1 MFLFLHT
8 KLLIVLVCCLLWFLF
23 CFTSLVSFSY
33 LGSAVLPGVSCLSWA
48 PCVFTPSV
56 CLNWLLCPPS
66 LYCFLPQCFP
76 GFASIRFPSCCP
88 VTVFLYF
95 LLLHWSWSLSSSFVS
110 WVLHLGPYFKYI
122 QKNKLCRCSH
132 ATARSCMCEK
142 EREREKYCYKLVV
155 INGSLNFL
163 QVMNH

>member
-23 CFTSLVSFSY
+23 CLTSLVSFSY
-33 LGSAVLPGVSCLSWA
+33 LGSAALPGVSCLSWA

-56 CLNWLLCPPS
+56 WLNWLLCPPS

-76 GFASIRFPSCCP
+76 GFASIQFPCCCP
-88 VTVFLYF
+88 ATVFLYF

-110 WVLHLGPYFKYI
+110 WVLHLGPYLKYI
-122 QKNKLCRCSH
+122 RKTNSVGAHTPLH
-132 ATARSCMCEK
+132 AHARVRK
-142 EREREKYCYKLVV
+142 KEREKYCYKLLV
-155 INGSLNFL
+155 INGILNCV